1 MLDATKICAISLDLD
16 DTLWPVWPT
25 IARAEIQMQ
34 DYLHPQAPLTAALM
48 AEPLQRAQLRDA
60 VIQAQAASAHDM
72 SALRLGMIELAL
84 QRCGESPALAR
95 EAFAVFYAARQQ
107 VDLYADC
114 AGALARLAGRFPLLA
129 LTNGNADVHLVGI
142 GHWFVGSVGAHT
154 VGLPKPHKA
163 IFDAAASALGCR
175 HEEVLHVGDDALLD
189 VLAALDAGMQTV
201 WVNRQGASW
210 QHARTP
216 HLSVPS
222 LDFLCHA
229 LGV

>member
-1 MLDATKICAISLDLD
+1 MLDTTQIRAISLDLD

-34 DYLHPQAPLTAALM
+34 GYLRPQAPLTAALM
-48 AEPLQRAQLRDA
+48 AEPLQRSQLRDA

-84 QRCGESPALAR
+84 QRCGESPALAQ

-142 GHWFVGSVGAHT
+142 GNWFVGSVSAHT

-163 IFDAAASALGCR
+163 IFDAAASALGCTP
-175 HEEVLHVGDDALLD
+175 EEVLHVGDDALLD
-189 VLAALDAGMQTV
+189 VLAALDAGMQSV

-222 LDFLCHA
+222 LDVLCHA

>member
-1 MLDATKICAISLDLD
+1 
-16 DTLWPVWPT
+16 
-25 IARAEIQMQ
+25 
-34 DYLHPQAPLTAALM
+34 
-48 AEPLQRAQLRDA
+48 
-60 VIQAQAASAHDM
+60 
-72 SALRLGMIELAL
+72 
-84 QRCGESPALAR
+84 
-95 EAFAVFYAARQQ
+95 VFYAARQQ

-114 AGALARLAGRFPLLA
+114 AKALARLAGRFPLLA

-163 IFDAAASALGCR
+163 IFDAAANALACKP
-175 HEEVLHVGDDALLD
+175 EEVLHVGDDALLD
-189 VLAALDAGMQTV
+189 VLAALDAGMQSV
-201 WVNRQGASW
+201 WVNRQGTSW

-222 LDFLCHA
+222 LDVLCHA

>member
-1 MLDATKICAISLDLD
+1 MLDASKIRAISLDLD

-25 IARAEIQMQ
+25 IARAEIQLQ
-34 DYLHPQAPLTAALM
+34 DYLRPQAPLTAALM
-48 AEPLQRAQLRDA
+48 AEPLQRSQLRDT

-129 LTNGNADVHLVGI
+129 LTNGNADVLLVGI
-142 GHWFVGSVGAHT
+142 GHLFVGSVGAHT

-175 HEEVLHVGDDALLD
+175 PEEVLHVGDDALLD
-189 VLAALDAGMQTV
+189 VLAALDAGMQSV

-216 HLSVPS
+216 HLAVPS
-222 LDFLCHA
+222 LDVLCHA

>member
-1 MLDATKICAISLDLD
+1 MLDATKIRAISLDLD

-34 DYLHPQAPLTAALM
+34 DYLRPQAPLTAALM
-48 AEPLQRAQLRDA
+48 AEPLQRSQFRDT
-60 VIQAQAASAHDM
+60 VVQAHAASAHDM

-84 QRCGESPALAR
+84 QRCGESPALAQ

-114 AGALARLAGRFPLLA
+114 AQALVRLAGRFPLLA

-142 GHWFVGSVGAHT
+142 GHLFVGSVGAHT

>member
-1 MLDATKICAISLDLD
+1 MLDATQIRAISLDLD

-34 DYLHPQAPLTAALM
+34 GYLRPQAPLTAALM
-48 AEPLQRAQLRDA
+48 AEPLQRSQLRDA

-84 QRCGESPALAR
+84 QRCGESPALAQ

-163 IFDAAASALGCR
+163 IFDAAASALACKP
-175 HEEVLHVGDDALLD
+175 EEVLHVGDDALLD
-189 VLAALDAGMQTV
+189 VLAALDAGMQSV

-222 LDFLCHA
+222 LDVLCHA

>member
-1 MLDATKICAISLDLD
+1 MLDTTKIRAISLDLD

-34 DYLHPQAPLTAALM
+34 GYLRSQAPLTAALM
-48 AEPLQRAQLRDA
+48 AEPLQRSQLRDT

-84 QRCGESPALAR
+84 QRCGESPALAP

-107 VDLYADC
+107 VDLYAEC

-163 IFDAAASALGCR
+163 IFDAAASALGCKP
-175 HEEVLHVGDDALLD
+175 EEVLHVGDDALLD
-189 VLAALDAGMQTV
+189 VLAALDAGMQSV

-222 LDFLCHA
+222 LDVLCHA

>member
-1 MLDATKICAISLDLD
+1 MLDASKIRAISLDLD

-34 DYLHPQAPLTAALM
+34 DFLRPQAPTTAALM
-48 AEPLQRAQLRDA
+48 ADPQARAQLRDA
-60 VIQAQAASAHDM
+60 VVSAQPGSAHDM
-72 SALRLGMIELAL
+72 SALGMIELAL

-142 GHWFVGSVGAHT
+142 GHLFVGSVGAHT

-175 HEEVLHVGDDALLD
+175 PEEVLHVGDDALLD
-189 VLAALDAGMQTV
+189 VLAALDAGMQSV

-216 HLSVPS
+216 HLAVPS
-222 LDFLCHA
+222 LDVLCHA

>member
-1 MLDATKICAISLDLD
+1 
-16 DTLWPVWPT
+16 
-25 IARAEIQMQ
+25 MQ
-34 DYLHPQAPLTAALM
+34 DYLRPQAPLTAALM
-48 AEPLQRAQLRDA
+48 AEPLQRSHLRDA
-60 VIQAQAASAHDM
+60 GVNVQAARAHDM

-84 QRCGESPALAR
+84 QRCGESTALAQ

-114 AGALARLAGRFPLLA
+114 AQALVRLAGRFPLVA
-129 LTNGNADVHLVGI
+129 LTNGNADIHLVGI
-142 GHWFVGSVGAHT
+142 GHLFVGSVGAHT

-175 HEEVLHVGDDALLD
+175 PEEVLHVGDDALLD
-189 VLAALDAGMQTV
+189 VLAALDAGMQSV

-222 LDFLCHA
+222 LDVLCHA

>member
-1 MLDATKICAISLDLD
+1 MLDATKIRAITLDLD

-34 DYLHPQAPLTAALM
+34 DYLRPQAPLTAALM
-48 AEPLQRAQLRDA
+48 AEPLQRSQLRDM

-84 QRCGESPALAR
+84 RRCGESPVLAQ

-114 AGALARLAGRFPLLA
+114 AGALARMASRFPLLA

-142 GHWFVGSVGAHT
+142 GHWFVGSIGAST